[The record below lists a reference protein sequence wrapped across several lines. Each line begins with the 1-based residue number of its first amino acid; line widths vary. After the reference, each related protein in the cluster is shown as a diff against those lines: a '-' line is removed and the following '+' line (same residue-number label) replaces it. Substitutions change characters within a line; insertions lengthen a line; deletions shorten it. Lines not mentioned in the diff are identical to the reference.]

1 MLWAIIIVIN
11 KWAYYIIIVF
21 EVCYN
26 SSQGVVL
33 LLLLSLILL
42 FVNYLLRS
50 SIWSIHPRSRC
61 AWHQLC
67 LWRWSSTGAIAL
79 ATYSRK
85 AREMEGM
92 CLWYVCLYVFACVV
106 CRVFEL
112 AKQCGELIISLHWH
126 HTRAK
131 RAKRMVWLCECLC
144 YVLIYVLC
152 LYDCIYFVLFV
163 FAEMVKYWH
172 NCILRARETEGI
184 IFFQID
190 VCMRAYLRARACVLV
205 ITFKTTHHLELFLK
219 HHNYLNSFLL
229 YF

>member
-1 MLWAIIIVIN
+1 M
-11 KWAYYIIIVF
+11 
-21 EVCYN
+21 
-26 SSQGVVL
+26 
-33 LLLLSLILL
+33 
-42 FVNYLLRS
+42 
-50 SIWSIHPRSRC
+50 
-61 AWHQLC
+61 
-67 LWRWSSTGAIAL
+67 
-79 ATYSRK
+79 
-85 AREMEGM
+85 
-92 CLWYVCLYVFACVV
+92 FACVV

-144 YVLIYVLC
+144 YVIICLDMFCVCMIVYILC
-152 LYDCIYFVLFV
+152 LRVLFV